1 MGSSPVVST
10 RFFMSSSLY
19 PVIFIHGI
27 AADFAPWTPAILKMK
42 GEASHYEMRYQTKEK
57 IFHNFD
63 GGISDSG
70 PSFWNVS
77 YYLDRPLQESFFG
90 HLEEYAVRLQS
101 MIRLIQKL
109 TGQPKV
115 ILVAHSMGGLV
126 ARRFMTLD
134 GDSWNSVHK
143 ILTVG
148 TPHEGVFVSPKLI
161 PQFRDLQPKSEFLRG
176 LNDGWERHSASD
188 VVKKWGVVGAVSRL
202 SPLRGGLKTDAAGP
216 GFVAIASSIPF
227 GEWEEAIQAWDIPA
241 LNTAHFG
248 FRVVTQAG
256 HNELLD
262 HPATFEAIQWA
273 FFDY

>member
-1 MGSSPVVST
+1 MV
-10 RFFMSSSLY
+10 

-42 GEASHYEMRYQTKEK
+42 GEAPHYEMRYQTKEK

-63 GGISDSG
+63 GAISEDM

-90 HLEEYAVRLQS
+90 HLEEYAVRLQG

-115 ILVAHSMGGLV
+115 VLVAHSMGGLV
-126 ARRFMTLD
+126 ARRAMTLD
-134 GDSWNSVHK
+134 QETWDSVHTVV
-143 ILTVG
+143 TVG
-148 TPHEGVFVSPKLI
+148 TPHGGVVVSPKLI
-161 PQFRDLQPKSEFLRG
+161 PQFRDLQPKSEFLSV
-176 LNDGWERHSASD
+176 LNREWERYASSD
-188 VVKKWGVVGAVSRL
+188 SVKKWGVVGAVSRL

-227 GEWEEAIQAWDIPA
+227 GEWEEAMATLDIPA
-241 LNTAHFG
+241 LNTSHFG
-248 FRVVTQAG
+248 FRVATRAG
-256 HNELLD
+256 HNELLA
-262 HPATFEAIQWA
+262 HLATYEAIRWA
-273 FFDY
+273 MGGGSHISLSLL